1 MKDIEGIFVKQ
12 GGDFTT
18 PPAII
23 QHKLADIK
31 AFIFDW
37 DGVFNSGR
45 KGKSSTSD
53 FTEGDSM
60 GINMVR
66 FSYRLKYGRDP
77 LMFIATGAQNP
88 TAIQFANREH
98 FNAVVFGVLRK
109 ADVIPLLE
117 EKYGLNPEDCAF
129 VFDDILDLSLAS
141 RVALRFFVRK
151 NSNPLLNRYL
161 INHGLSDY
169 MSGHNGDTNA
179 VREISELIIGLN
191 DNYEEIIGHRAE
203 FDATYK
209 AYNIWRNNI
218 DPAFFKKEKDKEGFS
233 EVQPDL

>member
-1 MKDIEGIFVKQ
+1 MKDIEGIFVKN

-18 PPAII
+18 PPAVI

-31 AFIFDW
+31 AFVFDW

-66 FSYRLKYGRDP
+66 FSYRLKYGVDP

-88 TAIQFANREH
+88 TAIQFANRER
-98 FNAVVFGVLRK
+98 FNAVIFGVLRK
-109 ADVIPLLE
+109 ADIIPLLQE
-117 EKYGLNPEDCAF
+117 RYDLNADDCAF

-141 RVALRFFVRK
+141 RVALKFFVRK
-151 NSNPLLNRYL
+151 SSNPLLNKYI
-161 INHGLSDY
+161 INHGLCDY
-169 MSGHNGDTNA
+169 MSGHDGDTNA

-191 DNYEEIIGHRAE
+191 ENYDETIGHRAE
-203 FDATYK
+203 FDSDYT
-209 AYNIWRNNI
+209 AYNDWRKSIN
-218 DPAFFKKEKDKEGFS
+218 PVFFKKGDKGIA
-233 EVQPDL
+233 EVQPEL